1 MTQQT
6 TTQLVMGT
14 RLDHV
19 PAPKEHQLSH
29 WRCVSYQQETVTE
42 LPYPPETAVV
52 CNVCAPAVIQQL
64 TTEDNAALAF
74 DIPPEAKAEMTAAA
88 ARLNMP
94 LEEYLQ
100 QFVAWKTGK
109 LLRGRLVNSSLRKQ
123 AKR

>member
-1 MTQQT
+1 
-6 TTQLVMGT
+6 
-14 RLDHV
+14 
-19 PAPKEHQLSH
+19 
-29 WRCVSYQQETVTE
+29 
-42 LPYPPETAVV
+42 
-52 CNVCAPAVIQQL
+52 
-64 TTEDNAALAF
+64 
-74 DIPPEAKAEMTAAA
+74 MTAAA